1 MTLLSP
7 SRLLVAAVLAVAA
20 LAWPAGPLAA
30 TPAAALPHVGHV
42 FVLALEN
49 ENEAT
54 SFGPGS
60 PAPYLAKD
68 LPAMGQ
74 MLPNYYGIGHASLDN
89 YIALISGQGPNPT
102 TQSDCQ
108 FFMDVLPGTIG
119 GDGQATGSGCV
130 YPTAV
135 KTVADQLTARGL
147 TWKGY
152 MEDMGNSPTES
163 RTCRH
168 PALNSRDN
176 TQSARV
182 GDQYATRHNP
192 FVYFHS
198 IIDSPDCFA
207 KDVPLDRLSDD
218 LRSVSSTPNYSF
230 ITPNLCN
237 DGHDAPCVDGRPGG
251 LTTAGQFA
259 SALVP
264 QIVAS
269 PAFRQDGLLIV
280 TFDESASGAESCCG
294 ERAANT
300 PNAGATTRG
309 PGGGRVGAVVVSPFV
324 APGTVNQTPYNHYG
338 LLRTVEDA
346 FGLSHLGY
354 AGVDGLQSFGG
365 DVFNASAA
373 STPSA
378 QRPSSPVRPGTLAC
392 RALAL
397 PRRAHG
403 NLRRGTLI
411 ARAALRRRGHRFELA
426 LTFTHA
432 ARLNISVRVHGH
444 LRRRRT
450 RHVRACRAYRLRVPA
465 GARVMVSVS
474 VRGARERRRL
484 HPR

>member
-1 MTLLSP
+1 MTMPSP
-7 SRLLVAAVLAVAA
+7 SRLFIATLLAVAA
-20 LAWPAGPLAA
+20 LAWPTGPLAA
-30 TPAAALPHVGHV
+30 APAAALPHVGHV
-42 FVLALEN
+42 FVLVLEN
-49 ENEAT
+49 QNEAT
-54 SFGPGS
+54 TFGPGS
-60 PAPYLAKD
+60 PAPYLAHD

-74 MLPNYYGIGHASLDN
+74 MLPNYYGIGHASLGN
-89 YIALISGQGPNPT
+89 YIALISGQGPNPI

-119 GDGQATGSGCV
+119 ADGQAAGSGCV
-130 YPTAV
+130 YPSTV

-152 MEDMGNSPTES
+152 MEDMANSPTEN

-168 PALNSRDN
+168 PALNSQDN
-176 TQSARV
+176 TQTARA

-198 IIDSPDCFA
+198 IIDSPDCFT
-207 KDVPLDRLSDD
+207 KDVPLDRLSED
-218 LRSVSSTPNYSF
+218 LRSVSTTPSYSF

-251 LTTAGQFA
+251 LTTAGKFA
-259 SALVP
+259 SSLVP

-280 TFDESASGAESCCG
+280 TFDESASGAEACCG

-300 PNAGATTRG
+300 ANPGATSRG

-324 APGTVNQTPYNHYG
+324 APGTVNLTPYNHYG
-338 LLRTVEDA
+338 LLRTVEDS

-354 AGVDGLQSFGG
+354 AGVDGLQSFGA
-365 DVFNASAA
+365 DVLHAGPG
-373 STPSA
+373 STPPG
-378 QRPSSPVRPGTLAC
+378 QQPSSVHSGLAAC
-392 RALAL
+392 RARAL

-403 NLRRGTLI
+403 KLRRGTLI
-411 ARAALRRRGHRFELA
+411 ARTGQRRRGHRSQLT

-432 ARLNISVRVHGH
+432 ARLHVSVRVHGH
-444 LRRRRT
+444 LRRLRARR
-450 RHVRACRAYRLRVPA
+450 VRACRAYRFNVPA
-465 GARVMVSVS
+465 GSLVMVSVS
-474 VRGARERRRL
+474 VRRARERRIL
-484 HPR
+484 HIR

>member
-1 MTLLSP
+1 MTMLSP
-7 SRLLVAAVLAVAA
+7 SRLLIATLLAVAA
-20 LAWPAGPLAA
+20 LAWPTGPLAA

-42 FVLALEN
+42 FVLVLEN

-60 PAPYLAKD
+60 PAPYLAHD

-89 YIALISGQGPNPT
+89 YIALISGQGPNPI

-108 FFMDVLPGTIG
+108 FYTDVLPGTIG
-119 GDGQATGSGCV
+119 ADGQAAGSGCV
-130 YPTAV
+130 YPSTV

-152 MEDMGNSPTES
+152 MGDMANSPTES

-168 PALNSRDN
+168 PALNSQDK
-176 TQSARV
+176 TQTARP

-218 LRSVSSTPNYSF
+218 LRSASTTPSYSF
-230 ITPNLCN
+230 ITPNLCD

-259 SALVP
+259 SGLVP

-280 TFDESASGAESCCG
+280 TFDESASGAEACCG

-300 PNAGATTRG
+300 ANPGATSRG

-324 APGTVNQTPYNHYG
+324 SPGTVNLTPYNHYG
-338 LLRTVEDA
+338 LLRTVEDS

-354 AGVDGLQSFGG
+354 AGVDGLAPFGA
-365 DVFNASAA
+365 DVFNAPGGA
-373 STPSA
+373 TPSA
-378 QRPSSPVRPGTLAC
+378 RGPSSSGTTGLVAC
-392 RALAL
+392 RARAL
-397 PRRAHG
+397 SRRAHG

-411 ARAALRRRGHRFELA
+411 ARAAQRRRGHRSQLT

-432 ARLNISVRVHGH
+432 ARLHVSVRVHGH
-444 LRRRRT
+444 LRRLRV

-465 GARVMVSVS
+465 GSRVMVSVS
-474 VRGARERRRL
+474 VRGARERRLL
-484 HPR
+484 HIH